1 MTRIEVQLDEA
12 DLVGAY
18 RLMGRR
24 NTRQARPAIAL
35 ATILAAILVALVLL
49 FPDARAS
56 FGRSPLLAG
65 LLGAGLLAASLLF
78 ALLAALPLL
87 FRRAARRTLA
97 EHPGLADPIAYEIG
111 EDRLGIVTSRSQA
124 NYRWDE
130 LHGWDIL
137 EEVRRDP
144 ALSEL
149 PTLICSGDVT
159 ALDSLTERLAGM
171 RRIDTLAK
179 PFAVAELFAKLE
191 ALLQREP
198 A

>member
-1 MTRIEVQLDEA
+1 MVPEQTHIVVVNDSPEFLALMADILEDERYPVTVIDGDRPGAA
-12 DLVGAY
+12 DLI
-18 RLMGRR
+18 R
-24 NTRQARPAIAL
+24 
-35 ATILAAILVALVLL
+35 AAV
-49 FPDARAS
+49 P
-56 FGRSPLLAG
+56 
-65 LLGAGLLAASLLF
+65 
-78 ALLAALPLL
+78 AALIIDL
-87 FRRAARRTLA
+87 
-97 EHPGLADPIAYEIG
+97 
-111 EDRLGIVTSRSQA
+111 RLG
-124 NYRWDE
+124 WDE

-159 ALDSLTERLAGM
+159 ALDSLTERLVGM

-191 ALLQREP
+191 ALLEREP

>member
-1 MTRIEVQLDEA
+1 VTRIEVQLDEA

-24 NTRQARPAIAL
+24 NTRQARPAIAQ

-130 LHGWDIL
+130 LHGWREDERIVL
-137 EEVRRDP
+137 IVLTRQLFYVVPKAQVEP
-144 ALSEL
+144 A
-149 PTLICSGDVT
+149 
-159 ALDSLTERLAGM
+159 ALDALRARLGRAM
-171 RRIDTLAK
+171 T
-179 PFAVAELFAKLE
+179 
-191 ALLQREP
+191 
-198 A
+198 